1 MRDYIALFNTP
12 PATSTGRKYTLKT
25 TIPRLTVWQFF
36 RATAAD
42 YEQAHSIMKEASE
55 GVGIDIGDGLHLDLI
70 ENEFVLT
77 HFSKASLMKF
87 QTAARHCTDTTVPNV
102 KMPVDAQAVSALVDG
117 LLEALQETFVSSSEY
132 IAEEITQP
140 AERERLQRLHK
151 LVQDTMSA
159 LKKI

>member
-1 MRDYIALFNTP
+1 M
-12 PATSTGRKYTLKT
+12 KT
-25 TIPRLTVWQFF
+25 TIPCLTVWQFF

-42 YEQAHSIMKEASE
+42 YEQAHSIMKDASE

-77 HFSKASLMKF
+77 HFSKASLIKF
-87 QTAARHCTDTTVPNV
+87 ETAARHCSDTTVPNI
-102 KMPVDAQAVSALVDG
+102 KMPVDAQAVSALIDG
-117 LLEALQETFVSSSEY
+117 LLEKLQETLANSSEY

-151 LVQDTMSA
+151 LVQDMMNT
-159 LKKI
+159 LKKV